1 MTGAL
6 TAASPRDSQL
16 PLLPPP
22 PEQSPRERFLARLRR
37 PDGRGYRRYNGLPLR
52 YAGGKS
58 LAVGHVIEQLPAG
71 LTRLVSPFVGGA
83 SVEIACAKELGME
96 VVAYDVFDILAV
108 YWQAQLDSPEE
119 LAARIARWQPTK
131 ETYAAVKRRLKGQW
145 DGSSPIAEPL
155 ELAAHY
161 WFNHNLSY
169 GPGFLGWMS
178 GIYEEPE
185 RFHRLLDKV
194 RTFRCPGLGVA
205 QGSFEETLPRHRD
218 DFLYCDPPYY
228 LDGDS
233 KMFRGIYPQRNFPVH
248 HRGFDH
254 GLLRDLLAEHR
265 GGFVLSYNDCSAVRQ
280 MYADCRIVEVEW
292 QYTLGQGET
301 RIGKNRIE
309 NDADGY
315 VKDSHELLIVK
326 EAAPNRGDVETGQRG
341 RASEAALSIFAGQ
354 G

>member
-1 MTGAL
+1 M
-6 TAASPRDSQL
+6 TAATRTATALAAQQADSRQPSPVAEESPRDQ
-16 PLLPPP
+16 
-22 PEQSPRERFLARLRR
+22 FLASLR
-37 PDGRGYRRYNGLPLR
+37 GRGKYRYRRYSGLPLR
-52 YAGGKS
+52 YGGGKS

-83 SVEIACAKELGME
+83 SVEIACAKELGMD
-96 VVAYDVFDILAV
+96 VTAYDVFDILTN
-108 YWQAQLDSPEE
+108 YWQVQLDTPDE

-131 ETYAAVKRRLKGQW
+131 EAYASVKQRLKAHW
-145 DGSSPIAEPL
+145 DRSEPIEDRL
-155 ELAAHY
+155 ELASHY

-178 GIYEEPE
+178 GIYEEPQ
-185 RFHRLLDKV
+185 RFQRLLDKV
-194 RTFRCPGLGVA
+194 RNFRCPGLSVE
-205 QGSFEETLPRHRD
+205 QGSFEAVLPRHRD

-254 GLLRDLLAEHR
+254 RLLRDLLSEHR

-280 MYADCRIVEVEW
+280 MYMDCRTVEVEW

-301 RIGKNRIE
+301 RIGKNRIDRGAVT
-309 NDADGY
+309 N
-315 VKDSHELLIVK
+315 VKGSHELLIIA
-326 EAAPNRGDVETGQRG
+326 EAAVE
-341 RASEAALSIFAGQ
+341 
-354 G
+354 